1 MSTRSDIIVHRADGQ
16 WHRIYCH
23 FDGYLEGVGKTLF
36 NHYTGQKKI
45 EQLLTL
51 GNLSALGEEIG
62 KKHPFDNPPF
72 YLPGGSSLVENP
84 AYAAFKAKYGKW
96 CRSYLRDRKLGQWH
110 YAKTQAEF
118 EAAER
123 GEIGDRIQAVWP
135 DINTWTEFTYVW
147 ADADIQEKPRDPCW
161 WVADP
166 DKGTQDL
173 VNLGDALQGKIT
185 VCPSVK
191 AFGMILGQH
200 KALDPKDPNHG
211 WTSLR

>member
-36 NHYTGQKKI
+36 EHYTGQKKI
-45 EQLLTL
+45 EQLL
-51 GNLSALGEEIG
+51 ALGDLSVLGEVIG
-62 KKHPFDNPPF
+62 KKHPFNRPP
-72 YLPGGSSLVENP
+72 YATP
-84 AYAAFKAKYGKW
+84 AYDAYKVKFGNMCLAYG
-96 CRSYLRDRKLGQWH
+96 RDR
-110 YAKTQAEF
+110 
-118 EAAER
+118 
-123 GEIGDRIQAVWP
+123 GEKDVAGTIGERIQAVWP
-135 DINTWTEFTYVW
+135 DIDTWTEFTYVW
-147 ADADIQEKPRDPCW
+147 ADADIQERPRDPCW

-173 VNLGDALQGKIT
+173 VNLGDALQGKIA
-185 VCPSVK
+185 VRPSVK

-200 KALDPKDPNHG
+200 APLDPKDPNHG